1 VTRPGGTARSAARP
15 TSPRRPISALDAV
28 TGTILVIVVTACS
41 GLLGFWAAL
50 LVPLRIGG
58 VLCPVA
64 ILVAVA
70 TTWAAPMSL
79 RYAGLPLPA
88 RFPPLIVWFAVIV
101 ALGAGRPEGDRLLP
115 AGDLI
120 WVTYGV
126 MLGGAVAGASALL
139 RPELRV
145 DFGP

>member
-1 VTRPGGTARSAARP
+1 MSRIG
-15 TSPRRPISALDAV
+15 TSPTVANRGAVPRPPITPLDAV
-28 TGTILVIVVTACS
+28 TGTLLVTVVTACA
-41 GLLGFWAAL
+41 GLLAFWAAL
-50 LVPLRIGG
+50 LVPFRINS

-64 ILVAVA
+64 ILLAVA

-88 RFPPLIVWFAVIV
+88 RFPPLIVWFTVIV

-115 AGDLI
+115 AGDLV

-126 MLGGAVAGASALL
+126 MLGGAMAAAAGLL
-139 RPELRV
+139 RQDRRV
-145 DFGP
+145 EFEA